1 MFTCPECNAKNE
13 KDAGF
18 CCKCGI
24 NLERNLISGEEVYK
38 EKCPECNTDNE
49 KDAKFCCKCGLILI
63 IEDSPSELQ
72 PLSPG
77 TILSG
82 RYKIIR
88 EVKRGGM
95 GCIYEAK
102 HISLE
107 KIYAVKELLNISM
120 DSRNRLEA
128 IKRFEQEGKILS
140 ELSHPNLPSVSDF
153 FFLNGRYYLV
163 MDFIKGKDLSCLL
176 KDDYPDGIPEEDVM
190 EWALQICEILEYLHG
205 RNPPVIYRDIK
216 PANIMIRESD
226 RKAVLVD
233 FGIARKLF
241 EEDLSRTKTTIGT
254 VGYSSP
260 EQYEGKP
267 VPQSDLYSLGA
278 TMYQLITGKK
288 SVPFTFPPLI
298 NKKPDISEKT
308 NAVVM
313 TALRHNLGERFQS
326 ATEMKQAISG
336 MIEIKTPQIDIKD
349 KIDVMLLQLE
359 SSEKQVKKYFIET
372 LRETKN
378 TRIIPPML
386 KVLKMDPDP
395 EIRTGALKSLIQ
407 FKGEEKIEL
416 ALKSVLLEDK
426 SALVRVKA
434 VQFMP
439 EYDEKAFIE
448 PLIKS
453 LDDSAE
459 EVRMMAIVSLGK
471 LKAEKALDRLW
482 KIFREEKGL
491 IREDALNAIEKISPE
506 TIKKR
511 ERENLQKRE
520 KLQKKKNLIALIS
533 IGFLFIIGLLVFKYL
548 FLRINEQKIN
558 TFLSAGFNHLDNNRK
573 EEARKEFEQARL
585 LLEKSP
591 SVKKKAELFY
601 GTGLTYYQENRAK
614 SIENFE
620 KAITLD
626 KDLPEPYLYLGYT
639 YLREKN
645 YTKALEYLEKAK
657 ELMPDEENIYLALKD
672 IYYRTDEREK
682 ADAIVREYSA
692 KFPGNPDKNINAER
706 LNSKGIDSLN
716 EKKYMEAIDY
726 FTQSLQIDRENP
738 DTSYYLG
745 IAYLKI
751 DKNQAEY
758 YLKKTLDYSPGYIEA
773 LISLAQLKYDL
784 KNYNETIAL
793 CKKGIEINPKTGRFY
808 ILMGISCY
816 NVGQKNEALAAL
828 NKYLELEPD
837 GKYANIAT
845 SIIEEINSP

>member
-1 MFTCPECNAKNE
+1 MFTCPECKAKND
-13 KDAGF
+13 KDASF
-18 CCKCGI
+18 CCECGFM
-24 NLERNLISGEEVYK
+24 LVKSSTCEKSTVV
-38 EKCPECNTDNE
+38 KCPECNTDNE

-72 PLSPG
+72 PLSSG

-120 DSRNRLEA
+120 DSRNRLES

-140 ELSHPNLPSVSDF
+140 ELNHPNLPSVSDF

-176 KDDYPDGIPEEDVM
+176 KDDYPDGIPEQHVM
-190 EWALQICEILEYLHG
+190 EWALQICEILEYLHS

-226 RKAVLVD
+226 RKAVLID

-241 EEDLSRTKTTIGT
+241 EEDLSQTKTAIGT
-254 VGYSSP
+254 FGYSSP

-288 SVPFTFPPLI
+288 SVPFTFPSLI

-313 TALRHNLGERFQS
+313 TALRHNLSERFQS
-326 ATEMKQAISG
+326 ATEMKEAISG
-336 MIEIKTPQIDIKD
+336 MVEIKPLQTDIKD
-349 KIDVMLLQLE
+349 KIDLMLLQLE
-359 SSEKQVKKYFIET
+359 SPEKQVKKYFIET

-378 TRIIPPML
+378 TRIIPSML
-386 KVLKMDPDP
+386 KLLKTDPDP
-395 EIRTGALKSLIQ
+395 EIRTGALKTLIQ
-407 FKGEEKIEL
+407 FKREEKIEH
-416 ALKSVLLEDK
+416 ALKAVLLEDK

-439 EYDEKAFIE
+439 EYNEKAFVE

-459 EVRMMAIVSLGK
+459 EVRMAAISSLGK
-471 LKAEKALDRLW
+471 LKAGKALEPLL

-506 TIKKR
+506 TIKNW
-511 ERENLQKRE
+511 ETENLKKRE
-520 KLQKKKNLIALIS
+520 KLQNKKNLITLIS
-533 IGFLFIIGLLVFKYL
+533 IGFLFIISLLILKYL
-548 FLRINEQKIN
+548 LLRINEQKIN

-573 EEARKEFEQARL
+573 EEAREEFDHARI

-591 SVKKKAELFY
+591 SLKKKAELFY
-601 GTGLTYYQENRAK
+601 GIGMTYYQENKAK
-614 SIENFE
+614 AIENFE
-620 KAITLD
+620 KAITFD
-626 KDLPEPYLYLGYT
+626 KDLREPYLYLGNT

-645 YTKALEYLEKAK
+645 YTKALQYLEKAK
-657 ELMPDEENIYLALKD
+657 ELMPDEENVYLALKD
-672 IYYRTDEREK
+672 IYNRTDEREK
-682 ADAIVREYSA
+682 ADAIMQEYSA
-692 KFPGNPDKNINAER
+692 KFPESSDKHINTER
-706 LNSKGIDSLN
+706 LNNKGIDSLN
-716 EKKYMEAIDY
+716 EKKYTEAIDY
-726 FTQSLQIDRENP
+726 FTRSLQIDRENP
-738 DTSYYLG
+738 DTTYYLG

-784 KNYNETIAL
+784 KNYNEAIAWS
-793 CKKGIEINPKTGRFY
+793 KKGIEVNPRTARFY

-816 NVGQKNEALAAL
+816 NVGQKKEALSAL
-828 NKYLELEPD
+828 NKYMELEPD
-837 GKYANIAT
+837 GKYTNIAT